1 MSAVPAVA
9 LAPCGRCA
17 SPLEAGDLR
26 CAVCALPAPPVMTMV
41 AADHA
46 RVLRCRECNAAI
58 AFSPAVQAP
67 RCAFC
72 GSVMEVEQPVDP
84 VEEARI
90 RVPFAV
96 PREEASAALRTW
108 LASRGWFAPRALA
121 AEAVLDSLAPLY
133 WAGWIVDARVAVT
146 WTADSNAGSGR
157 SAWAPHAGQFETQCA
172 NLVIP
177 ASRGLTMRECSQ
189 LAGSYDLA
197 RAVPLD
203 AARDEGA
210 GEGSPLGSVIES
222 FDAQRSAARALVH
235 DAIEALAK
243 IRAEPHIPG
252 SRFRN
257 IHVSCL
263 VDAQATERAA
273 LPAWVMAYR
282 YRDKA
287 YRAVIH
293 GQRAGVVIGKAPLDA
308 TKVAFLILAGCTL
321 LAVIAILVLTRHR

>member
-1 MSAVPAVA
+1 MSAVGA

-17 SPLEAGDLR
+17 SPLEPGDLR
-26 CAVCALPAPPVMTMV
+26 CAVCALPAPPIAT
-41 AADHA
+41 AAAAVDHA

-58 AFSPAVQAP
+58 AFSPAAQAP

-96 PREEASAALRTW
+96 AREEASAALRTW

-121 AEAVLDSLAPLY
+121 DEAVLDSLAPLY
-133 WAGWIVDARVAVT
+133 WAAWIVDAQVAVT
-146 WTADSNAGSGR
+146 WTADSSAGSGR
-157 SAWAPHAGQFETQCA
+157 SAWAPHAGQFQTQCA

-177 ASRGLTMRECSQ
+177 ASRGLTTSECSQ

-197 RAVPLD
+197 RAVPLE
-203 AARDEGA
+203 AARDGVA
-210 GEGSPLGSVIES
+210 GEGSPIEGVIES

-235 DAIEALAK
+235 DAIECLAA
-243 IRAEPHIPG
+243 IRAEPYIPG

-257 IHVSCL
+257 VHVSCL
-263 VDAQATERAA
+263 VDAQVTERAA

-308 TKVAFLILAGCTL
+308 TKIAFLILGGC
-321 LAVIAILVLTRHR
+321 AIVAIIAILWLTRHR